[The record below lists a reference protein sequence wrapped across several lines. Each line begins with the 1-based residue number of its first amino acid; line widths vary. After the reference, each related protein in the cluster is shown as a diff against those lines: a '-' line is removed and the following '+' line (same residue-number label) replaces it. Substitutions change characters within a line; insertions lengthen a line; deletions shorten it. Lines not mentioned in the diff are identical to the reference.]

1 MGPLAVSNLAWPA
14 DALEDG
20 LALLARLG
28 CTAVEIAPYAVFARW
43 TDLADDAR
51 RLRDRLDAHG
61 LECCALQGILF
72 GADDV
77 SLFGSAAQQARFE
90 QHLDGVAALAGLLG
104 ARACVFGAPRQR
116 DPGELGADEAWHR
129 ALGGLRRI
137 APAFAAV
144 GSALAF
150 EAVPAA
156 YGNRF
161 VTTTA
166 EAVRLVGEA
175 GAPGIGLQVDTGT
188 LFLGT
193 EDPAVLVGAGPLA
206 VHMHVSEPELA
217 PVGRTGLD
225 HVPVAAALLESGYE
239 GSISIEMR
247 PVADW
252 PAAIAEAV
260 GFVRSTYL

>member
-1 MGPLAVSNLAWPA
+1 
-14 DALEDG
+14 
-20 LALLARLG
+20 
-28 CTAVEIAPYAVFARW
+28 
-43 TDLADDAR
+43 
-51 RLRDRLDAHG
+51 
-61 LECCALQGILF
+61 LQGIVF

-77 SLFGSAAQQARFE
+77 SLFGSAGQQARFE
-90 QHLDGVAALAGLLG
+90 QHLDRVAALAGLLG

-116 DPGELGADEAWHR
+116 DPGELGADEAWRR

-161 VTTTA
+161 ITTTA
-166 EAVRLVGEA
+166 DAVRLVGEA
-175 GAPGIGLQVDTGT
+175 ATPGIKLQIDTGT
-188 LFLGT
+188 LFAAA
-193 EDPAVLVGAGPLA
+193 EDPAVLVAAGPLA
-206 VHMHVSEPELA
+206 VHMHASEPELA
-217 PVGRTGLD
+217 PVGRSGRD
-225 HVPVAAALLESGYE
+225 HLPVAAALVDSGYE

-252 PAAIAEAV
+252 ATAITDAV
-260 GFVRSTYL
+260 AFVRDLYF